1 VIYVLELDARGLK
14 YFTTFE
20 KITGVMPVD
29 YLENDNGLIFLVDLV
44 KLGKAIGKKGAN
56 IKKLKELFRKRVV
69 IIGDSNDP
77 EIFVRNF
84 FSNITITGVEIANVM
99 GDQNIVL
106 TVDEKD
112 RGIAIGKE
120 GERIKAAKEFLKK
133 KFNATIV
140 LRTSRPAIS
149 RGVEVDDSLVE
160 LKDQAD

>member
-1 VIYVLELDARGLK
+1 MLELDARGLNF
-14 YFTTFE
+14 FTNFE

-29 YLENDNGLIFLVDLV
+29 FLENDNGLIFLVDQL
-44 KLGKAIGKKGAN
+44 KLGKAIGKKGVN

-69 IIGDSNDP
+69 IIGDSKDP
-77 EIFVRNF
+77 ELFVRSF
-84 FSNITITGVEIANVM
+84 FSNIEITAVEIANVM
-99 GDQNIVL
+99 GESNIVL

-133 KFNATIV
+133 KFKATIV

-149 RGVEVDDSLVE
+149 RGVEIDDSLVE
-160 LKDQAD
+160 LKDQAE